1 MPQRRRH
8 LWRALLGLRHESQG
22 VSHLS
27 SVASEQFA
35 PDSSLVDEVKPSPNH
50 GERRGVSRPD
60 MLLLHYTG
68 MPDAQAALER
78 LCQQGTDVSAHYVVF
93 EDGRIVQCVPEGRRA
108 WHAGESTWAGANDIN
123 SRSIGIEVTNPGHQ
137 WGYADFPEP
146 QIAAVIALCGDILE
160 RNMIPAPRVL
170 GHSDVAPAR
179 KQDPGEK
186 FPWARLAAAGVGHWV
201 APEPIAPGAA
211 LALGSQGPDVEQLQD
226 ALARYGYG
234 IDANSTYD
242 ALTRDVVTAF
252 QRHFRPA
259 RVDGMADGSTVK
271 TLAKLLAA
279 KQTDA

>member
-78 LCQQGTDVSAHYVVF
+78 LCQQGTEVSAHYVVF
-93 EDGRIVQCVPEGRRA
+93 EDGRIVQCVPEARRA
-108 WHAGESTWAGANDIN
+108 LHAGESTWAGANDIN
-123 SRSIGIEVTNPGHQ
+123 SCSIGIEITNPGHH
-137 WGYADFPEP
+137 WAYADFPEP
-146 QIAAVIALCGDILE
+146 QIAAMSALCRDILE
-160 RNMIPAPRVL
+160 RNVTPGRRVL
-170 GHSDVAPAR
+170 GHSAVAPAR
-179 KQDPGEK
+179 KQDPAEK
-186 FPWARLAAAGVGHWV
+186 FPWARLAAAGVGLWV
-201 APEPIAPGAA
+201 EPEPITPGKKLMSGDQGREVEDLQSA
-211 LALGSQGPDVEQLQD
+211 LAC
-226 ALARYGYG
+226 YGYG
-234 IDANSTYD
+234 LDPNGTYD
-242 ALTRDVVTAF
+242 ALTKDVVTAF

-259 RVDGMADGSTVK
+259 GVDGMADGSTVK
-271 TLAKLLAA
+271 TLAKLLVALA
-279 KQTDA
+279 TS